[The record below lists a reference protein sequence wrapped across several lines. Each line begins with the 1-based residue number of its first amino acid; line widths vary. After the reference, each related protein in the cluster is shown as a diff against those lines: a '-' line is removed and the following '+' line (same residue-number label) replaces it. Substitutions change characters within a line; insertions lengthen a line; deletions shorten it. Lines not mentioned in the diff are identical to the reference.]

1 MFSTGR
7 ITKIRGCELF
17 TGSCRFPGCIALA
30 GDKNMKI
37 LRKVNAMPLMFDF
50 NIIAFFFDR
59 LCPYASI
66 GTGKDTPLAVLGQE
80 LQGIDEFPRKYRG
93 KTLASKLLIYLWVC
107 V

>member
-30 GDKNMKI
+30 VDKNMKI

-50 NIIAFFFDR
+50 NIIAFFLTASAPMPPSAQVKIRPWLFWDR
-59 LCPYASI
+59 NYRASMN
-66 GTGKDTPLAVLGQE
+66 
-80 LQGIDEFPRKYRG
+80 FPAN
-93 KTLASKLLIYLWVC
+93 TEEKLWHLNC
-107 V
+107 